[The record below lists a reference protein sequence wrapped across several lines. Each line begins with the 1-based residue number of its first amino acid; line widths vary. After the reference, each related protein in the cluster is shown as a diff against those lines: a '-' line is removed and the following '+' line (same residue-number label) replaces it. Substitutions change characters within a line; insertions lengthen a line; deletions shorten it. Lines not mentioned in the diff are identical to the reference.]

1 MMLVSQWK
9 HIIVHLNPTPAQ
21 EVSGAVPSFPIAA
34 VFISL
39 DSVLPH
45 LWSDSMWYLC
55 VCMWACILHLYIY
68 ISIYVSIS
76 LYFKH
81 RFQGNSLMDIFSWIS
96 QTELSIIHSLS
107 NIPFFLCSMSPY
119 STLSFT
125 HHVCFVRFSLSKSH
139 FWPPYLL
146 PTESSHCSI
155 HFHWDIYHW
164 FILLG

>member
-1 MMLVSQWK
+1 MKAHYRSSQPHTCSRGLWGCALISYCCCFHIFRFSTSPSLKWLHVVLVC
-9 HIIVHLNPTPAQ
+9 LY
-21 EVSGAVPSFPIAA
+21 VSMY
-34 VFISL
+34 FIS
-39 DSVLPH
+39 
-45 LWSDSMWYLC
+45 
-55 VCMWACILHLYIY
+55 IY

-96 QTELSIIHSLS
+96 QTELSIIYSLS

-125 HHVCFVRFSLSKSH
+125 HHVCFLHFSLSKSH

-146 PTESSHCSI
+146 PMESSHCSI
-155 HFHWDIYHW
+155 HFHWEIYHW